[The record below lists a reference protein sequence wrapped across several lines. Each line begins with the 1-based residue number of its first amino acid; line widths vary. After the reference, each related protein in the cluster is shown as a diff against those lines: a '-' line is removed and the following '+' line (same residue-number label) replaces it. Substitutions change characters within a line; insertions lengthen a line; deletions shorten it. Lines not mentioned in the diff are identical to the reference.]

1 MGESAGSSA
10 LKCVLLAVAA
20 LSFTAFLSYSSQMV
34 VWLPRSALPR
44 AVTRYGRHTGCLWDG
59 DLRGVGCRARASL
72 LTLLCFSHSRHP
84 SFDEE
89 GHYGAILPQVVTA
102 GTITRRAVE
111 PTWLTASNARV
122 YVLSVPGFRSSLET
136 VSEPLEF

>member
-1 MGESAGSSA
+1 MLVTVHWRTLCRAE
-10 LKCVLLAVAA
+10 L
-20 LSFTAFLSYSSQMV
+20 AFLSYSSQMV

-44 AVTRYGRHTGCLWDG
+44 VVT
-59 DLRGVGCRARASL
+59 
-72 LTLLCFSHSRHP
+72 RHP

-122 YVLSVPGFRSSLET
+122 YVLSVPGFSSSSFRSLET
-136 VSEPLEF
+136 ISEPLEF